1 MNGLTGGNTM
11 YLCFDVGGTN
21 LKAAIITNEGTIT
34 IKRSVSTKT
43 GKGVTG
49 VIHQFQEIRNGF
61 CRELAIDAK
70 EIHAV
75 SIGVPG
81 FVEMKKGFVT
91 RAVNLGWK
99 NVPITDMVASALDC
113 PVFVINDAN
122 AAALG
127 EMWKGA
133 GNGHEQMVCLTLGTG
148 VGGGVIAN
156 GHIINGTHGLA
167 GEIGHSRVRMEDGR
181 PCNCGKTGCLETEA
195 SASAIGYY
203 GEQAAR
209 NRQSAILAKKWKEM
223 GEITS
228 KDVAEAAA
236 QGDSAAQKVL
246 DTAAYYLGLALANMY
261 TITAPSRIVIGGG
274 AAAAGDLLFESM
286 RKWFDYFVFADV
298 KGTELIVPAALGND
312 AGIIGLAK
320 LADMKYASSSM
331 FNL

>member
-1 MNGLTGGNTM
+1 MEM

-21 LKAAIITNEGTIT
+21 LKSAIITNEGTII
-34 IKRSVSTKT
+34 IKRSVSTQT
-43 GKGVTG
+43 EKGVTG
-49 VIHQFQEIRNGF
+49 VIHQFQEIRDVL
-61 CRELAIDAK
+61 CRKLAIDAK

-75 SIGVPG
+75 SVGIPG
-81 FVEMKKGFVT
+81 FVEMEKGFVT
-91 RAVNLGWK
+91 RAINLGWE
-99 NVPITDMVASALDC
+99 NVSIADMVTDALDY
-113 PVFVINDAN
+113 PVFIINDAN

-167 GEIGHSRVRMEDGR
+167 GEIGHSCVRMKGGR
-181 PCNCGKTGCLETEA
+181 PCNCGKKGCLETEA

-209 NRQSAILAKKWKEM
+209 NGQSTILAKKWQET

-228 KDVAEAAA
+228 KDVAEAAS

-274 AAAAGDLLFESM
+274 AAAAGDLLFAPV

-298 KGTELIVPAALGND
+298 KGTDLIVPAALGND

-320 LADMKYASSSM
+320 LADMKYTSSSM
-331 FNL
+331 SNL